1 MANRIKEMRKKKGLS
16 QKEFAK
22 AFNEFAPNI
31 KNVSY
36 ATISRWENGKNE
48 PKLNTWLKLS
58 DFFGV
63 PISYL
68 QGIDNQSR
76 FLDTIKGSDHWS
88 SEIVQG
94 MSDRLTHDFVQS
106 LQYSLSIENK
116 ALLVRVFSNTSALI
130 TKMVP
135 SSPNEKIKKEELN
148 QFSKIIDWLF
158 YKAIGKEPMFASP
171 SVYETATVNDDELIK
186 TLKAINEFLETQ
198 PFKTDDKADKSNKK

>member
-58 DFFGV
+58 DFFNV

-68 QGIDNQSR
+68 QGVSNISKKDKNDDLNTLVHLKGNIHTTEKKDDEQLRAEFISFLFNILFNDKDREKYKKYYSDMVSANQVVFNNMVSDLS
-76 FLDTIKGSDHWS
+76 FLFRLFIKKNFSNDLTAQELYKDWQGLLM
-88 SEIVQG
+88 EIMLADEGKIKTVHKNH
-94 MSDRLTHDFVQS
+94 R
-106 LQYSLSIENK
+106 ENK
-116 ALLVRVFSNTSALI
+116 
-130 TKMVP
+130 
-135 SSPNEKIKKEELN
+135 
-148 QFSKIIDWLF
+148 
-158 YKAIGKEPMFASP
+158 
-171 SVYETATVNDDELIK
+171 
-186 TLKAINEFLETQ
+186 
-198 PFKTDDKADKSNKK
+198 